1 MAKILFKSNLAPSVY
16 EFLVDAPLIAHKCQP
31 GQFVMI
37 RTDED
42 SERIPLTIA
51 DFDREKGTITLIVQA
66 VGNTTKHLCETFE
79 EGDDILDVVGPLGHP
94 SDMGKVG
101 TVGCVGGG
109 IGVAPVYPIA
119 RAYHELGNKVIS
131 IVGARS
137 KDLIIWRDKMQA
149 ISDELIITT
158 DDGSEGHKGFVTDP
172 LREMLEKGESLPN
185 VILMYGEE
193 NYYRSKAAA
202 CIKKYVFGSA
212 ADEDMEI
219 SVFDRDTD
227 LKRLNAAV
235 NTYPIFGG
243 SSLVIISD
251 DKIFAAEKK
260 QKENLEAILA
270 NIPEFCHVFIS
281 VSKID
286 KRGRLYK
293 MLAAEGAAC
302 ECKSLK
308 PYQL

>member
-16 EFLVDAPLIAHKCQP
+16 EFLVDAPLIAHKCHP

-37 RTDED
+37 RTDEN

-94 SDMGKVG
+94 SEMGRFG
-101 TVGCVGGG
+101 TVVCVGGG

-158 DDGSEGHKGFVTDP
+158 DDGSEGHKGFVTD
-172 LREMLEKGESLPN
+172 RCAKCWK
-185 VILMYGEE
+185 
-193 NYYRSKAAA
+193 KA
-202 CIKKYVFGSA
+202 
-212 ADEDMEI
+212 
-219 SVFDRDTD
+219 
-227 LKRLNAAV
+227 KRL
-235 NTYPIFGG
+235 TWYLP
-243 SSLVIISD
+243 
-251 DKIFAAEKK
+251 
-260 QKENLEAILA
+260 LA
-270 NIPEFCHVFIS
+270 
-281 VSKID
+281 
-286 KRGRLYK
+286 R
-293 MLAAEGAAC
+293 
-302 ECKSLK
+302 
-308 PYQL
+308 